1 MKSFILLSAVAG
13 CGKSTW
19 STMYAGRHRNVKIV
33 SSDEIRK
40 EVTGG
45 YQIFTG
51 EEEVWKRFFDYINKY
66 AEEDTTNDLT
76 VIADAT
82 NLKNAYR
89 LRALEKVKGYDRK
102 VLIVL
107 KKPLDVILRQN
118 KMREKDK
125 IVPEEVVRN
134 MYNSFEEPSEEVL
147 NGFDEY
153 CVYYK
158 TFDYHKFKNIK

>member
-19 STMYAGRHRNVKIV
+19 SKMYAGRHRNVKIV

-45 YQIFTG
+45 YQNFTG
-51 EEEVWKRFFDYINKY
+51 EEEVWRRFFDYINKY

-82 NLKNAYR
+82 NLKNVYR
-89 LRALEKVKGYDRK
+89 LRALERVKGFDRK
-102 VLIVL
+102 VLIIL

-118 KMREKDK
+118 QLREPDK
-125 IVPEEVVRN
+125 VVPEQVVRN
-134 MYNSFEEPSEEVL
+134 MYNSMEEPSDEVL
-147 NGFDEY
+147 EGFDEY

-158 TFDYHKFKNIK
+158 TFDYHKFKNL